1 LSEERATVQGTRRS
15 IADFRGDIQ
24 GLAELLQRSWEENS
38 QQALYYSSEFL
49 ASFLSAPGFTVSL
62 APSFYQ
68 NDQLIGFASGFPRQ
82 AVYNGRPLQLVTNS
96 FLSVLPEFKKSGLGV
111 LLWTELVQRCQAG
124 GYDGMINF
132 CIDGEPMNRMIEGC
146 CKRLKLP
153 VQRILSVR
161 YMSGLLKA
169 ETLAAGAESTATS
182 SAVRVEDFLDLAVPL
197 AASQPL
203 SRLWNRKEADW
214 QCFRRAGAV
223 VAEVAHESR
232 RGILTGYVMSIL
244 DRDRTK
250 VLLVED
256 VFWAELGL
264 AERQDLLRQFL
275 SQAVAQG
282 AQMATL
288 PMLGYADLAAFKKF
302 RFLPTRRTLHCY
314 LTLFKSDLPLE
325 SLPSMYMDV
334 F

>member
-1 LSEERATVQGTRRS
+1 LANEPTAPSGTRRS
-15 IADFRGDIQ
+15 IEDFRGDIPA
-24 GLAELLQRSWEENS
+24 LAELLERSWEENS
-38 QQALYYSSEFL
+38 QQALSYSPAFL
-49 ASFLSAPGFTVSL
+49 ESFLSAPGFTASL

-68 NDQLIGFASGFPRQ
+68 EQKLIGFASGFPRQ

-111 LLWTELVQRCQAG
+111 VLWTELVKRCQAA
-124 GYDGMINF
+124 GYDGMVNF

-161 YMSGLLKA
+161 YMSGLLKPENFSA
-169 ETLAAGAESTATS
+169 SESEKS
-182 SAVRVEDFLDLAVPL
+182 SAVRVEDFMDLAAPL
-197 AASQPL
+197 ATTQPFA
-203 SRLWNRKEADW
+203 RLWNRKEADW
-214 QCFRRAGAV
+214 QCFRRAGVV
-223 VAEVAHESR
+223 VAEVVHESR

-244 DRDRTK
+244 DKERTK

-256 VFWAELGL
+256 IFWAELSNL
-264 AERQDLLRQFL
+264 EREQLLQKFL
-275 SQAVAQG
+275 TQAVAQG
-282 AQMATL
+282 ARMATL
-288 PMLGYADLAAFKKF
+288 PMLGYSDLSAFKKF

-314 LTLFKSDLPLE
+314 LTPFKGEMQLE
-325 SLPSMYMDV
+325 TLSSMYMDV